1 MKKKACLGALCSV
14 LLLAAAP
21 ALAQIVYTLENP
33 SVEQSISGISVV
45 SGWAY
50 AVGGLPVTV
59 TLRINGQD
67 TDPAVTI
74 PCCGPRGDVQ
84 VQNPGAP
91 PNTGFGLLLNYGIF
105 DPATL
110 TSIGVRISSPND
122 PQVVIDH
129 QVTLAKPGARAS
141 DPSTYFAF
149 LEQLSPT
156 GRAAIDAQELIL
168 APVTVADNNAGGT
181 RKSTLRLLWTSNTQS
196 FGIIQAASGTSFDGV
211 QTIFNNKCTTACHDT
226 ATKAGGLDL
235 SPKKSFAKTVAVR
248 SDDDPQQRFLVNP
261 SKVAESYLYQKIIAN
276 GDSIVGTRMPPDCP
290 GTPTSCL
297 SDPEVQT
304 ISGWIDE
311 GAPPPQQ

>member
-129 QVTLAKPGARAS
+129 QVTLAKPGARTS

-149 LEQLSPT
+149 L
-156 GRAAIDAQELIL
+156 
-168 APVTVADNNAGGT
+168 
-181 RKSTLRLLWTSNTQS
+181 
-196 FGIIQAASGTSFDGV
+196 
-211 QTIFNNKCTTACHDT
+211 
-226 ATKAGGLDL
+226 
-235 SPKKSFAKTVAVR
+235 
-248 SDDDPQQRFLVNP
+248 
-261 SKVAESYLYQKIIAN
+261 
-276 GDSIVGTRMPPDCP
+276 
-290 GTPTSCL
+290 
-297 SDPEVQT
+297 
-304 ISGWIDE
+304 
-311 GAPPPQQ
+311 